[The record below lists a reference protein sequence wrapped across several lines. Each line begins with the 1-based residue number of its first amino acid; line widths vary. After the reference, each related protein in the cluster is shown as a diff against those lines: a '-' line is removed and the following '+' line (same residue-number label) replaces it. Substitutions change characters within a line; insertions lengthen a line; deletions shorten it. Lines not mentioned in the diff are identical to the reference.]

1 MPVRMNTA
9 DDMMAPSKT
18 AIGETPGSPPAK
30 RRGMAWLVVFPAAFL
45 LVVFFL
51 IPMFVAL
58 RYSLLSTM
66 PFFDPNPFYTLAN
79 YIRVLTEPIYL
90 RSFVRTAG
98 YAVTAS
104 VISLLISYPVAYYL
118 ACRARRGALILI
130 VMLIPFWTSII
141 LRVFAWKIILGSS
154 GIVNSQLTATGL
166 IDLPVQM
173 LYNQTGVIFGLV
185 YTYTPFMILP
195 LYASL
200 GKVPRELL
208 EASEDLGYNKL
219 CTLWHVTLPLT
230 RSGTL
235 SALLLVLL
243 ACFGDVLSAQMLG
256 GANTLMISS
265 VIFETFMGG
274 ANWNVG
280 SALSVIVFG
289 ALLVLAAMLTWL
301 GREVEHA

>member
-1 MPVRMNTA
+1 MPVRMKTVG
-9 DDMMAPSKT
+9 DMMDLSKT
-18 AIGETPGSPPAK
+18 APGETPAK
-30 RRGMAWLVVFPAAFL
+30 NRGMAWLVAFPAAFL

-66 PFFDPNPFYTLAN
+66 PFFDPDPFYTLAN
-79 YIRVLTEPIYL
+79 YVRVLTEPIYL
-90 RSFVRTAG
+90 RSFLRTAG

-104 VISLLISYPVAYYL
+104 AISLLISYPVAYYL
-118 ACRARRGALILI
+118 ACHARKGGLILI

-141 LRVFAWKIILGSS
+141 LRVFSWKIILGSS
-154 GIVNSQLTATGL
+154 GIINSLLTATGL
-166 IDLPVQM
+166 IDLPLQM

-219 CTLWHVTLPLT
+219 QTLWHVTLPLT
-230 RSGTL
+230 RSGTM
-235 SALLLVLL
+235 SALILVLL

-274 ANWNVG
+274 ANWNLG

-289 ALLVLAAMLTWL
+289 ALLVLAAALTRL
-301 GREVEHA
+301 GREADHA

>member
-1 MPVRMNTA
+1 
-9 DDMMAPSKT
+9 
-18 AIGETPGSPPAK
+18 
-30 RRGMAWLVVFPAAFL
+30 MAWLVLFPAAFL
-45 LVVFFL
+45 LVFFFL

-66 PFFDPNPFYTLAN
+66 PFFDPDPFYTLAN
-79 YIRVLTEPIYL
+79 YVRVLTEPIYL
-90 RSFVRTAG
+90 KSFLRTTG
-98 YAVTAS
+98 YAFTAS
-104 VISLLISYPVAYYL
+104 AISLLISYPVAYYL
-118 ACRARRGALILI
+118 ACHARRGGLILI

-154 GIVNSQLTATGL
+154 GIINSLLTATGL
-166 IDLPVQM
+166 IDLPIQM

-289 ALLVLAAMLTWL
+289 ALLALAAMLTWL

>member
-1 MPVRMNTA
+1 
-9 DDMMAPSKT
+9 MMDPF
-18 AIGETPGSPPAK
+18 ETVSSD
-30 RRGMAWLVVFPAAFL
+30 RRGPGPVTKNGVVWLVVFPAVFL

-58 RYSLLSTM
+58 RYSLLSDM
-66 PFFDPNPFYTLAN
+66 PFFDPETSYTLAN
-79 YIRVLTEPIYL
+79 YIHVLTEPIYL

-104 VISLLISYPVAYYL
+104 AISLLISYPVAYYL
-118 ACRARRGALILI
+118 ACKARRGGLILL

-141 LRVFAWKIILGSS
+141 LRVFSWKIILGSS
-154 GIVNSQLTATGL
+154 GIINSLLRAMGL
-166 IDLPVQM
+166 IDLPVQL
-173 LYNQTGVIFGLV
+173 LYNRTGIIFGLV

-195 LYASL
+195 LYATL

-219 CTLWHVTLPLT
+219 QTLWRITLPLT
-230 RSGTL
+230 RSGTM
-235 SALLLVLL
+235 SAVILVLL

-274 ANWNVG
+274 ANWNTG

-289 ALLVLAAMLTWL
+289 ALLLLATVLTWL

>member
-141 LRVFAWKIILGSS
+141 LRVFSWKIILGSS
-154 GIVNSQLTATGL
+154 GIINSLLTATG
-166 IDLPVQM
+166 
-173 LYNQTGVIFGLV
+173 
-185 YTYTPFMILP
+185 
-195 LYASL
+195 
-200 GKVPRELL
+200 
-208 EASEDLGYNKL
+208 
-219 CTLWHVTLPLT
+219 
-230 RSGTL
+230 
-235 SALLLVLL
+235 
-243 ACFGDVLSAQMLG
+243 
-256 GANTLMISS
+256 
-265 VIFETFMGG
+265 
-274 ANWNVG
+274 G
-280 SALSVIVFG
+280 SAR
-289 ALLVLAAMLTWL
+289 
-301 GREVEHA
+301 GRGGPLPPPLPRPPGRRPRRTRATSRSHPVRDGSRGGSCCGDG

>member
-1 MPVRMNTA
+1 MKTV
-9 DDMMAPSKT
+9 DDMVAPSKT
-18 AIGETPGSPPAK
+18 AIGGKPWQPPAK
-30 RRGMAWLVVFPAAFL
+30 KRGMAWLVVFPAAFL

-66 PFFDPNPFYTLAN
+66 PFFDPDPFYTLAN

-154 GIVNSQLTATGL
+154 GIINSLLTATGL

-208 EASEDLGYNKL
+208 EASEDLGYNKFH
-219 CTLWHVTLPLT
+219 TLWHVTLPLT

-289 ALLVLAAMLTWL
+289 ALLVLAALLTRL

>member
-1 MPVRMNTA
+1 
-9 DDMMAPSKT
+9 
-18 AIGETPGSPPAK
+18 
-30 RRGMAWLVVFPAAFL
+30 MAWLVAFPAAFL

-66 PFFDPNPFYTLAN
+66 PFFDPDPFYTLAN
-79 YIRVLTEPIYL
+79 YVRVLTEPIYL
-90 RSFVRTAG
+90 RSFLRTAG

-104 VISLLISYPVAYYL
+104 AISLLISYPVAYYL
-118 ACRARRGALILI
+118 ACHARKGGLILI

-141 LRVFAWKIILGSS
+141 LRVFSWKIILGSS
-154 GIVNSQLTATGL
+154 GIINSLLTATGL
-166 IDLPVQM
+166 IDLPLQM

-219 CTLWHVTLPLT
+219 QTLWHVTLPLT
-230 RSGTL
+230 RSGTM
-235 SALLLVLL
+235 SALILVLL

-274 ANWNVG
+274 ANWNLG

-289 ALLVLAAMLTWL
+289 ALLVLAAVLTRL
-301 GREVEHA
+301 GREADHA

>member
-1 MPVRMNTA
+1 MV
-9 DDMMAPSKT
+9 
-18 AIGETPGSPPAK
+18 
-30 RRGMAWLVVFPAAFL
+30 WLVVFPAVFM

-66 PFFDPNPFYTLAN
+66 PFFDPETSYTLAN
-79 YIRVLTEPIYL
+79 YIHVLTEPIYL

-104 VISLLISYPVAYYL
+104 AISLLISYPVAYYL
-118 ACRARRGALILI
+118 ACKARRGALILL

-141 LRVFAWKIILGSS
+141 LRVFSWKIILGSS
-154 GIVNSQLTATGL
+154 GIINSLLRAMGL
-166 IDLPVQM
+166 IDLPVQL
-173 LYNQTGVIFGLV
+173 LYNRTGIIFGLV

-195 LYASL
+195 LYATL

-219 CTLWHVTLPLT
+219 QTLWRITLPLT
-230 RSGTL
+230 RSGTM
-235 SALLLVLL
+235 SAVILVLL

-274 ANWNVG
+274 ANWNTG

-289 ALLVLAAMLTWL
+289 ALLLLATVLTWL

>member
-1 MPVRMNTA
+1 MDPF
-9 DDMMAPSKT
+9 
-18 AIGETPGSPPAK
+18 ETVSSD
-30 RRGMAWLVVFPAAFL
+30 RRGPGPVTKNGVVWLVVFPAVFL

-58 RYSLLSTM
+58 RYSLLSDM
-66 PFFDPNPFYTLAN
+66 PFFDPETSYTLAN
-79 YIRVLTEPIYL
+79 YIHVLTEPIYL

-104 VISLLISYPVAYYL
+104 AISLLISYPVAYYL
-118 ACRARRGALILI
+118 ACKARRGGLILL

-141 LRVFAWKIILGSS
+141 LRVFSWKIILGSS
-154 GIVNSQLTATGL
+154 GIINSLLRAMGL
-166 IDLPVQM
+166 IDLPVQL
-173 LYNQTGVIFGLV
+173 LYNRTGIIFGLV

-195 LYASL
+195 LYATL

-219 CTLWHVTLPLT
+219 QTLWRITLPLT
-230 RSGTL
+230 RSGTM
-235 SALLLVLL
+235 SAVILVLL

-274 ANWNVG
+274 ANWNTG

-289 ALLVLAAMLTWL
+289 ALLLLATVLTWL